1 MSGVEHRDI
10 YQSRFPRKFISRT
23 FSTYAFSN
31 AVKVGLARARARL
44 RDIGIL
50 LRSQGQLD
58 NADTRVFPSIFP
70 LRTPIFF
77 LSASFS
83 SFSSSSSFKLLSW
96 KRGEKKRKE
105 KEKETKGYSRNSR
118 RNYAV
123 IARET
128 TTFPHR
134 VERE

>member
-1 MSGVEHRDI
+1 MSGVERRDI

-31 AVKVGLARARARL
+31 AVKVGLARARL

-58 NADTRVFPSIFP
+58 NADTCVFPSIFP

-83 SFSSSSSFKLLSW
+83 SSSSFRPPPSFYLGREERK
-96 KRGEKKRKE
+96 KKKRKRERDERLFE
-105 KEKETKGYSRNSR
+105 KFEKKLCGDCS
-118 RNYAV
+118 
-123 IARET
+123 
-128 TTFPHR
+128 
-134 VERE
+134 